1 MRFFEAL
8 QKNSK
13 SCSESQSLTREL
25 TFRLPSRQFFVNFS
39 SGDCQ
44 RLQLK
49 WEPVSEG
56 ETMAHYTI
64 GEVAL
69 LCDINPVTLRAWQR
83 RYGLLKPQRTDGG
96 HRLFTE
102 SDIDRIREIK
112 SWISNGVQV
121 SKVQNLLSSEPDEV
135 RDAWR
140 EQQETALRYLQQ
152 GNQQQLH
159 NWIKEHERDYPAST
173 LTSNLIMPLRHRLQ
187 NPQPALQAMLSL
199 LDGILISHISGSLA
213 LARRKSGQD
222 ALVIGWNIHDT
233 PRLWLEGWIASQQ
246 GWRVDVLAH
255 SLSHLRPEMFDGQT
269 LLVWCGESPTT
280 AQLQQL
286 LTWQE
291 NGHRV
296 ALLGI

>member
-1 MRFFEAL
+1 MAL
-8 QKNSK
+8 
-13 SCSESQSLTREL
+13 
-25 TFRLPSRQFFVNFS
+25 
-39 SGDCQ
+39 
-44 RLQLK
+44 
-49 WEPVSEG
+49 
-56 ETMAHYTI
+56 YTI

-69 LCDINPVTLRAWQR
+69 LCDVNPVTLRAWQR

-102 SDIDRIREIK
+102 ADIDRIREIK

-121 SKVQNLLSSEPDEV
+121 SKVQTLLSSEPDEV
-135 RDAWR
+135 RDGWR

-159 NWIKEHERDYPAST
+159 QWIKEHERDYPAST

-187 NPQPALQAMLSL
+187 SPQPALQAMLSL
-199 LDGILISHISGSLA
+199 LDGILITHISASLA
-213 LARRKSGQD
+213 LARKKSGQD

-255 SLSHLRPEMFDGQT
+255 SLNHLRPEMFDGQT

-280 AQLQQL
+280 AQLHQL